1 MDTTRNTVLEA
12 WMAEHGYSSNS
23 LADTVNRALE
33 ELTGRHGGLDG
44 SSVRDW
50 KAGRVRWPKSATR
63 KALEDV
69 TGLPAVALGFV
80 PRGRTPSSPAPPQ
93 QEDPDM
99 KRRTLVGG
107 IAAAAAAAAA
117 APGTASPRRIGM
129 SDVDRLQKRFA
140 EIIASDHRHG
150 GQLGIE
156 QRAAALAD
164 EALNLQN
171 AGSASQRVRS
181 SLYASAAAFRSSAMW
196 AAIDGRRY
204 DIAKTHMREAQA
216 LAEMSGDQAIKFRIW
231 SHAGT
236 MYRHM
241 GRPADAFAANDVARN
256 LHLTRRDPLFA
267 SLGLARQGAIHG
279 AAQDRTGTRRAF
291 DQAQDAMLRAD
302 PADYRPVWM
311 LAFYDQ
317 AELDSLALSAHLA
330 LGDYST
336 AEYHAHRCLSALR
349 PHMIRSRAITTT
361 RLAHAQLAQGAPDA
375 ATATAMKVPAD
386 AATQHA
392 RVTRML
398 QEFGAALRATAP
410 GSSSVQTWTE
420 HAATWRMAA

>member
-12 WMAEHGYSSNS
+12 WMTEHGYSSNS
-23 LADTVNRALE
+23 LAEAVNRAIERLA
-33 ELTGRHGGLDG
+33 GRPGGLDG
-44 SSVRDW
+44 SSVRAW
-50 KAGRVRWPKSATR
+50 KAGRVTWPKSAAR
-63 KALEDV
+63 KALEEV

-80 PRGRTPSSPAPPQ
+80 PRSRPSSTPASPQ

-99 KRRTLVGG
+99 KRRTLVGS
-107 IAAAAAAAAA
+107 IAAAAAAAA

-129 SDVDRLQKRFA
+129 SDVNRLNKRFA

-164 EALNLQN
+164 ETLNLQN
-171 AGSASQRVRS
+171 AGSATQRVRS
-181 SLYASAAAFRSSAMW
+181 NLYASAAAFRSSAMW

-204 DIAKTHMREAQA
+204 DVAKAHMREAQA

-267 SLGLARQGAIHG
+267 SLGLARQGAIYG

-291 DQAQDAMLRAD
+291 EQSQDAMLRAD

-349 PHMIRSRAITTT
+349 PHMIRSRAIATT

-375 ATATAMKVPAD
+375 ATATAIKVPAE
-386 AATQHA
+386 AATRHA

-410 GSSSVQTWTE
+410 GNSIVQTWTK
-420 HAATWRMAA
+420 HTATWRMAA

>member
-12 WMAEHGYSSNS
+12 WMTEHGYSSNS
-23 LADTVNRALE
+23 LAEAVNRAIE
-33 ELTGRHGGLDG
+33 RLTGRPGGLDG
-44 SSVRDW
+44 SSVRAW
-50 KAGRVRWPKSATR
+50 KAGRVTWPKSAAR

-80 PRGRTPSSPAPPQ
+80 PRGLPSSTPAPPQ

-99 KRRTLVGG
+99 KRRTLVGS
-107 IAAAAAAAAA
+107 IAAAAVAAA

-129 SDVDRLQKRFA
+129 SDVNRLNKRFA

-171 AGSASQRVRS
+171 VGSATQRVRS
-181 SLYASAAAFRSSAMW
+181 NLYASAAAFRSSAMW

-204 DIAKTHMREAQA
+204 DVAKAHMREAQA

-241 GRPADAFAANDVARN
+241 GRPADALAANDVARN

-279 AAQDRTGTRRAF
+279 TAQDRTGTRRAF
-291 DQAQDAMLRAD
+291 EQAQDAMLRAD

-336 AEYHAHRCLSALR
+336 AEYHAHRCLAALR

-361 RLAHAQLAQGAPDA
+361 RLAHAQLAQGVPDA
-375 ATATAMKVPAD
+375 ATATAMKVPAE

-410 GSSSVQTWTE
+410 GSTTVQTWTE
-420 HAATWRMAA
+420 HTATWRMAA

>member
-12 WMAEHGYSSNS
+12 WMTEHGYSSNS
-23 LADTVNRALE
+23 LAEAVNRAIE
-33 ELTGRHGGLDG
+33 RLTGRPGGLDG
-44 SSVRDW
+44 SSVRAW
-50 KAGRVRWPKSATR
+50 KAGRVTWPKSAAR
-63 KALEDV
+63 RALEDV
-69 TGLPAVALGFV
+69 AGLPAVALGFV
-80 PRGRTPSSPAPPQ
+80 PRGRPSSTPAPP

-99 KRRTLVGG
+99 KRRTLVGS
-107 IAAAAAAAAA
+107 IAAAAAAAA
-117 APGTASPRRIGM
+117 APGTASPRRIGT
-129 SDVDRLQKRFA
+129 SDVNRLNKRFA

-171 AGSASQRVRS
+171 AGSATQRVRS
-181 SLYASAAAFRSSAMW
+181 NLYASAAAFRSSAMW

-204 DIAKTHMREAQA
+204 DVAKAHMREAQA

-279 AAQDRTGTRRAF
+279 TAQDRTGTRRAF
-291 DQAQDAMLRAD
+291 EQAQDAMLRAD

-375 ATATAMKVPAD
+375 ATATAMKVPAE

-410 GSSSVQTWTE
+410 GSATVHTWTE
-420 HAATWRMAA
+420 HTVAWRMAA